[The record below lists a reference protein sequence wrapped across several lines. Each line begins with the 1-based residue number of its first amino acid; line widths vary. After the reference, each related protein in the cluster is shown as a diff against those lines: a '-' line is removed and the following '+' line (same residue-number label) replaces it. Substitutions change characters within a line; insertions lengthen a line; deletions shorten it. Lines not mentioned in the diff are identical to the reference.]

1 MNGTKDNILLFDGVC
16 NLCNRVIQF
25 TIRRD
30 PERKFKF
37 ASLQSDT
44 GQQMLKKLG
53 LSINDFESFVLI
65 KGDKYFLRSTAA
77 LMVLRE
83 LGGFWRLF
91 YFLMIIPR
99 PVRDFIYNL
108 VAKSRYRI
116 FGRRATC
123 MVPTPDLE
131 DRFL

>member
-1 MNGTKDNILLFDGVC
+1 MRDTNDNILLFDGVC

-44 GQQMLKKLG
+44 GQQILKKLG
-53 LSINDFESFVLI
+53 LSIDDFESFVLI
-65 KGDKYFLRSTAA
+65 KGDKYFLRSSAA

-91 YFLMIIPR
+91 YFFIIVPR
-99 PVRDFIYNL
+99 PVRDFLYNL

-123 MVPTPDLE
+123 MVPTPELE